1 MQPFGLL
8 SDNGY
13 PSDDPRFA
21 LNYTG
26 GGASGN
32 TPTNADV
39 LGRVA
44 YGLTNF
50 GGMQDAAGL
59 LGGPSLR
66 ENVSGGNYLDA
77 ALQGVGVL
85 PIVGGVAKGLL
96 GGAHLAAA
104 IPAARSIAKAAKPA
118 EAITEAVPQGIVA
131 YHGSPHSFDAFDTS
145 KAGSGTGAQA
155 QGAGAYLSAH
165 EPVAL
170 HYRDGLKYKTD
181 DVVSANKEMSN
192 LAKIMDKYEIPGKYR
207 EFRDPAGYEAAK
219 RYDELMAQRAN
230 AKGHMYEVK
239 FNADPN
245 HLLDWNK
252 PLNEQTPHVQEVLKN
267 LGINQNLS
275 GEDIYASLRY
285 GPPKEVVDGT
295 AVWDGMTMIDA
306 PIDSKQIASK
316 KLLEAGVPGITYRDK
331 RFIENGNAAQNYV
344 AFDDKML
351 EIMRKYGLVGL
362 LGGGMAMN
370 ASQQQSQPGL

>member
-8 SDNGY
+8 SDNRY
-13 PSDDPRFA
+13 SSDDPRFA
-21 LNYTG
+21 LNYAG
-26 GGASGN
+26 GGVTGE
-32 TPTNADV
+32 TPTNADA

-44 YGLTNF
+44 YGLTNL

-59 LGGPSLR
+59 LGGPSVA
-66 ENVSGGNYLDA
+66 ENIKRGNNLDA
-77 ALQGVGVL
+77 SLQM
-85 PIVGGVAKGLL
+85 
-96 GGAHLAAA
+96 LAALPMVGMLGTA
-104 IPAARSIAKAAKPA
+104 GKATKNIAKAAKPA
-118 EAITEAVPQGIVA
+118 EAIAEAVPQGIVA

-192 LAKIMDKYEIPGKYR
+192 LAKIMDKYEISGKYR